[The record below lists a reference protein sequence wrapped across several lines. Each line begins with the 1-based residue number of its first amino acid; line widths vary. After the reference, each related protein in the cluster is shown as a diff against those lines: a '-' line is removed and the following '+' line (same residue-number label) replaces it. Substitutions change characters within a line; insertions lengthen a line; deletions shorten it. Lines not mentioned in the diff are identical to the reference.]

1 MHLGPYGMKFFE
13 PGTSNAVPVSI
24 FSIHPPRSTCR
35 VPYGVKCDVG
45 TNNTNNSI
53 YVISTC
59 RSEIFTTRTY
69 RPAFATLA
77 FFLEMAGSASA
88 VRLTTL
94 IALLAPIEQM
104 EHMES
109 CGTKGKYCYG
119 LMRGINSTYG
129 EFDSRPE
136 APQFRLCTAQ
146 K

>member
-1 MHLGPYGMKFFE
+1 MKFFE

-24 FSIHPPRSTCR
+24 FSIYPPRGIYR

-77 FFLEMAGSASA
+77 FFLEIAGSASA
-88 VRLTTL
+88 VRLATL
-94 IALLAPIEQM
+94 IALLAPI
-104 EHMES
+104 
-109 CGTKGKYCYG
+109 
-119 LMRGINSTYG
+119 
-129 EFDSRPE
+129 
-136 APQFRLCTAQ
+136 A
-146 K
+146 